1 MRCLAVFQAW
11 SDSRKE
17 GVPVPESRAGPIH
30 SHCGIVRRQSNG
42 RQAPPCPNMVH
53 WFPFQRFPRIE
64 FEQFSCFTSQ
74 PSFRR
79 ARVIQLVRKQFP
91 DIRRQAGLPSAHFA
105 RTGPKSTNQSL
116 NIALA
121 AASRVSFMRR
131 LISILSSS
139 VPRTCAIVRCSR
151 SGAVQFPA
159 ARHQTASSKVHG
171 RDVFRSSMQIINYM
185 VLRRKSVDEPRAC
198 NRGSTAN
205 DSKGR

>member
-1 MRCLAVFQAW
+1 MPCAVLPF
-11 SDSRKE
+11 SRH
-17 GVPVPESRAGPIH
+17 GVIRAKRVSPSLNLEPGLYILIAGLFAAHPTV
-30 SHCGIVRRQSNG
+30 GRRRHVQTWCIG
-42 RQAPPCPNMVH
+42 
-53 WFPFQRFPRIE
+53 FPFQRFPRIE

-91 DIRRQAGLPSAHFA
+91 DIRRQAGLPPAHFA
-105 RTGPKSTNQSL
+105 RTGPKSTIQSL

-159 ARHQTASSKVHG
+159 ARH
-171 RDVFRSSMQIINYM
+171 
-185 VLRRKSVDEPRAC
+185 
-198 NRGSTAN
+198 
-205 DSKGR
+205 